1 MTTIRPNL
9 PPTVQPGTPAK
20 PSEAARQA
28 ARAFFE
34 IAAGK
39 TSAAAPAAPVQASAP
54 TAPTRAPAP
63 VSRGAQAPAE
73 APARPL
79 KPGSF
84 LDIRV

>member
-9 PPTVQPGTPAK
+9 PPALQQGAPAK
-20 PSEAARQA
+20 PSESARQA

-39 TSAAAPAAPVQASAP
+39 PAAVASAGPAQATAPAAATRASAP
-54 TAPTRAPAP
+54 LSRP
-63 VSRGAQAPAE
+63 VQAPAE

>member
-9 PPTVQPGTPAK
+9 PPPLQPGTPAK
-20 PSEAARQA
+20 PSESARQA

-39 TSAAAPAAPVQASAP
+39 TPAAAPAAPVQASAP
-54 TAPTRAPAP
+54 AAATRASAP
-63 VSRGAQAPAE
+63 LSRAAQPPAE

-84 LDIRV
+84 VDIRV